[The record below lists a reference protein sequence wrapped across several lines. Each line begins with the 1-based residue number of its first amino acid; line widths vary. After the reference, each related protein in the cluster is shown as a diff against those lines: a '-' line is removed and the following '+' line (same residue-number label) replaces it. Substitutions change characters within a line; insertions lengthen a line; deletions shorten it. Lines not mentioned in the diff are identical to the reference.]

1 MDIGYFQELIELAHR
16 LNYREAAARLNM
28 SQSALSKH
36 VKALET
42 EYGVRL
48 FDRDRNSVALTPAG
62 VMLVDYAQ
70 QIWSAYEKSKSATAA
85 SQQSRP
91 IMIAGLVESPDENRT
106 MGEVMHYVSSRG
118 ISRQVRMRSAGSM
131 SASEQVEALHD
142 GVIDCFIGYE
152 LMPFN
157 GQDGVRCERL
167 CELPLDI
174 IVEAGSAL
182 ASRSSLRYAD
192 MAGATFVHLA
202 GPNFTPTWRL
212 IESLLVGAGVPFT
225 AKPVPTSSIYDYI
238 DMNLAGCLLVMPR
251 RREYERVDEI
261 YPKIALVPVDEP
273 NFRLGLDVAFLEGN
287 ADESLECLVEALR
300 HCYSALF
307 D

>member
-1 MDIGYFQELIELAHR
+1 MNVEYFQELIELAHR

-36 VKALET
+36 VKALEAT
-42 EYGVRL
+42 YGARL

-62 VMLVDYAQ
+62 SMLVDYAQ
-70 QIWSAYEKSKSATAA
+70 QIWSAYEKSRSAMA
-85 SQQSRP
+85 SSRESKP

-106 MGEVMHYVSSRG
+106 VGEVMHYVGSRG
-118 ISRQVRMRSAGSM
+118 ISRQVRMRNAGSM
-131 SASEQVEALHD
+131 SAREQVDALRD
-142 GVIDCFIGYE
+142 GMLDCFVGYE
-152 LMPFN
+152 LMSFD

-182 ASRSSLRYAD
+182 ASKSALRYPD

-212 IESLLVGAGVPFT
+212 VEGLLVDAGVPFT
-225 AKPVPTSSIYDYI
+225 AKPVPTGSIYDYI
-238 DMNLAGCLLVMPR
+238 DMDLAGCLLAMPR
-251 RREYERVDEI
+251 RRGYERVSEV
-261 YPKIALVPVDEP
+261 YPKIKLVPVDEP
-273 NFRLGLDVAFLEGN
+273 DFKLGLDVAFLEEG
-287 ADESLECLVEALR
+287 ADESLECLVEALH
-300 HCYSALF
+300 HCYGALF